1 MTVVKS
7 RRGESEME
15 VITKARELA
24 KYTIQICN
32 NETNFPKRHRW
43 FTNNRLADVA
53 LDVCGHV
60 YEANGTFVKIHG
72 DYEIRRANQVEALNK
87 IERLLLNMTI
97 AYELFHVDGK
107 RIDHWTGIVIEV
119 QRLVRAWRD
128 SDYKRYSQLLE

>member
-43 FTNNRLADVA
+43 FTNNRLCDVA

-60 YEANGTFVKIHG
+60 YEANGTFVKVSG
-72 DYEIRRANQVEALNK
+72 DYKIRRANQVEALNK

-97 AYELFHVDGK
+97 AYELFHVDAK
-107 RIDHWTGIVIEV
+107 RVDHWTGLVIEV

-128 SDYKRYSQLLE
+128 SDYKRYGQLQE